1 MGPKLYEESWIE
13 LTKQG
18 YLARVK
24 CIEIRV
30 KMTDLY
36 MEEYLH
42 GKDNMKKNYKKNL
55 YTGNPNKFRILQY
68 LIKYHKR
75 ENHKILV
82 FSDTLGKIPEFLK
95 KRDTQRVCKGLRVSL
110 YRLGSQSL

>member
-24 CIEIRV
+24 CIEIRI
-30 KMTDLY
+30 KMTDMFLQ
-36 MEEYLH
+36 EYHH
-42 GKDNMKKNYKKNL
+42 GRDTLRKNFKKNL

-68 LIKYHKR
+68 LIHHHKR
-75 ENHKILV
+75 EGHKILV
-82 FSDTLGKIPEFLK
+82 FSDTLGG
-95 KRDTQRVCKGLRVSL
+95 RGVG
-110 YRLGSQSL
+110 

>member
-1 MGPKLYEESWIE
+1 LYEESWIE

-30 KMTDLY
+30 KMTELF
-36 MEEYLH
+36 MREYLY
-42 GKDNMKKNYKKNL
+42 GKEIRKKNFKKNL

-68 LIKYHKR
+68 LIHHHKN

-82 FSDTLGKIPEFLK
+82 FSDTLGSF
-95 KRDTQRVCKGLRVSL
+95 S
-110 YRLGSQSL
+110 